1 MVTNFRLPETTK
13 EWPLPRRVNPYYDE
27 VSKDS
32 ADWVRSFRA
41 FSTAA
46 QGAFDKCDFGLLAA
60 LSFPTQDREQ
70 YRSACDLMN
79 LFFVIDEHT
88 DVLDEA
94 SVQVLA
100 DISMDALLNPIK
112 PRPDGESVIGEIMRQ
127 FWSRAIRHATPM
139 CYARPGFESA
149 WSCYTASV
157 VEQARDREGERVRTV
172 EEYMVVR
179 RLTIGAEPCYALAE
193 LGFSLPQEVHYHPL
207 LQELQ
212 AAVTVNILIYDNDLA
227 SYNKERASGDDLHNI
242 ITIAMHENSQY
253 LEEAIE
259 WIAARYREQVEH
271 ALATWPRAL
280 ALSFSRQ
287 VDEDLIVYI
296 DHLMN
301 WPRANECWA
310 VESGRYFGG
319 DGLRVQKERVVELL
333 PRSK

>member
-1 MVTNFRLPETTK
+1 MVINFRLPETTK
-13 EWPLPRRVNPYYDE
+13 EWPLPHRVNPYYDE

-32 ADWVRSFRA
+32 ADWVRSFRV

-46 QGAFDKCDFGLLAA
+46 QGAFDKCDF
-60 LSFPTQDREQ
+60 EQ

-112 PRPDGESVIGEIMRQ
+112 PRPDGESVIGEITRQ

-139 CYARPGFESA
+139 CYARFESA

-157 VEQARDREGERVRTV
+157 VEQARDREPGERVRTV
-172 EEYMVVR
+172 EEYMVVW
-179 RLTIGAEPCYALAE
+179 RLTIGAEPGYALAE

-212 AAVTVNILIYDNDLA
+212 AAVINILIYDNDLA
-227 SYNKERASGDDLHNI
+227 SYNKERASGDNLHNI
-242 ITIAMHENSQY
+242 ITIAMHENSQC

-259 WIAARYREQVEH
+259 WIAARHREQVEH

-280 ALSFSRQ
+280 ALSFSHQ

-301 WPRANECWA
+301 SS
-310 VESGRYFGG
+310 VKISI
-319 DGLRVQKERVVELL
+319 LL
-333 PRSK
+333 